1 MKPLPY
7 KIRLMNRVLLIGFIL
22 FLLTRLISS
31 FIEPEIKNSSLDSKD
46 FESLPS
52 APDSPLVPQ
61 ADLAITGKLPE
72 EDPIDSTHIL
82 NQKNIYLAKKTDHLL
97 RIYKPDH
104 ALFLMVDANSNEILA
119 WGQRSEGVVQSSPTF
134 LSQSTFPAAS
144 LFKTVTLTAAFESK
158 KYSLNTPIPLIGR
171 AHTLY
176 RFQIQPP
183 LNYKGNTVELQDAY
197 AKSYNAPMAIVG
209 YDVGSS
215 FLKSTAQKLG
225 YNKQFDKNIP
235 EVSKVNVPDTG
246 YGIAEVSSGFTQS
259 TTISPLLA
267 AAQIRALLKQK
278 PLEIPTATNITPY
291 APTKSK
297 PVFDSLFSE
306 STYYGIKEAMKR
318 TVSHGTAKKNLSSR
332 FIARRY
338 RKQLDIGGKT
348 GSLDGSNP
356 EGRYEWFAGFAES
369 RIEPDKGIIIVVMQV
384 HKEIRSQPATQVA
397 ALLINYWAQ
406 QNLALN

>member
-52 APDSPLVPQ
+52 APDSPLIPQ

-297 PVFDSLFSE
+297 PVSDSLFSKN
-306 STYYGIKEAMKR
+306 TYYGIKEAMKQ

-338 RKQLDIGGKT
+338 REQLDIGGKT
-348 GSLDGSNP
+348 GSLDGKNP

>member
-7 KIRLMNRVLLIGFIL
+7 KVRLFNRILLIGFFI
-22 FLLTRLISS
+22 FLCTHCVFYFFSS
-31 FIEPEIKNSSLDSKD
+31 EAPNSYLSTSNY
-46 FESLPS
+46 ESLPD

-72 EDPIDSTHIL
+72 ESPIDSTHIL
-82 NQKNIYLAKKTDHLL
+82 NQKDVYLAKKIDHLL

-104 ALFLMVDANSNEILA
+104 ALFLIVDAQENEILA
-119 WGQRSEGVVQSSPTF
+119 WGQRSEGTNHTSPTF

-158 KYSLNTPIPLIGR
+158 KYSLNSPIPLIGR
-171 AHTLY
+171 AHSLY

-183 LNYKGNTVELQDAY
+183 SDYKGNTVELQDAY

-209 YDVGSS
+209 YDIGSS
-215 FLKSTAQKLG
+215 SIKSAAKKLG
-225 YNKQFDKNIP
+225 FNQPFENNIP
-235 EVSKVNVPDTG
+235 EQSSMIIPDTG

-338 RKQLDIGGKT
+338 REQLDIGGKT

-356 EGRYEWFAGFAES
+356 EGRYEWFAGFAKSRLES
-369 RIEPDKGIIIVVMQV
+369 DKGIIIVVMQV

-397 ALLINYWAQ
+397 GLLINYWAQ
-406 QNLALN
+406 QYLDLN

>member
-7 KIRLMNRVLLIGFIL
+7 KIRLMNRVLLIGFVL
-22 FLLTRLISS
+22 FLLTRFISS
-31 FIEPEIKNSSLDSKD
+31 FSGPEIKGRSFDSKD
-46 FESLPS
+46 IESLPN

-61 ADLAITGKLPE
+61 VNLALTGTLPKE
-72 EDPIDSTHIL
+72 EPIDSTHIL
-82 NQKNIYLAKKTDHLL
+82 NQKNVFLAQKIDHLL

-119 WGQRSEGVVQSSPTF
+119 WGQRSEGAVQSSPTF

-158 KYSLNTPIPLIGR
+158 KYSLDSPIPLIGR

-176 RFQIQPP
+176 RFQIHPP
-183 LNYKGNTVELQDAY
+183 SNYSGNTVELQDAY
-197 AKSYNAPMAIVG
+197 AKSYNSPMAIVG
-209 YDVGSS
+209 YDVGTS

-225 YNKQFDKNIP
+225 YNQKFENNIP
-235 EVSKVNVPDTG
+235 EESKLNVPDTG
-246 YGIAEVSSGFTQS
+246 YGIAEVSSGFTNN
-259 TTISPLLA
+259 TTLSPLLA

-278 PLEIPTATNITPY
+278 AIEIPTAENITPY
-291 APTKSK
+291 APTKKTVLSE
-297 PVFDSLFSE
+297 SLFSE
-306 STYYGIKEAMKR
+306 NTYYGMKQAMMR
-318 TVSHGTAKKNLSSR
+318 TISNGTAKKNLSSK

-338 RKQLDIGGKT
+338 REQLNIGGKT

-369 RIEPDKGIIIVVMQV
+369 RLEPDKGIILVVMQV

-406 QNLALN
+406 QNLLSK

>member
-7 KIRLMNRVLLIGFIL
+7 KVRLFNRILLIGFFI
-22 FLLTRLISS
+22 FLCTHCVFYFFSS
-31 FIEPEIKNSSLDSKD
+31 EAPNSYLSTSNY
-46 FESLPS
+46 ESLPD

-72 EDPIDSTHIL
+72 ESPIDSTHIL
-82 NQKNIYLAKKTDHLL
+82 NQKDVYLAKKIDHLL

-104 ALFLMVDANSNEILA
+104 ALFLIVDAQENEILA
-119 WGQRSEGVVQSSPTF
+119 WGQRSEGTIHTSPTF

-158 KYSLNTPIPLIGR
+158 KYSLNSPIPLIGR

-183 LNYKGNTVELQDAY
+183 TNYTGNTVELQDAY
-197 AKSYNAPMAIVG
+197 AKSYNSPMAIVG

-215 FLKSTAQKLG
+215 LLKSTAQKLG
-225 YNKQFDKNIP
+225 YNKQFEKNIP

-246 YGIAEVSSGFTQS
+246 YGIAEVSSGFTNN
-259 TTISPLLA
+259 TTLSPLLA

-278 PLEIPTATNITPY
+278 PIEIPTAENITPY
-291 APTKSK
+291 APTTKKALPESI
-297 PVFDSLFSE
+297 FSE
-306 STYYGIKEAMKR
+306 NTYYGMKQAMMR
-318 TVSHGTAKKNLSSR
+318 TISHGTAKKNLSSK

-338 RKQLDIGGKT
+338 REQLDIGGKT

-369 RIEPDKGIIIVVMQV
+369 RLEPNKGIIIVIMQV

-397 ALLINYWAQ
+397 GLLINYWAQ
-406 QNLALN
+406 QYLDLN

>member
-7 KIRLMNRVLLIGFIL
+7 QIRLINRVLLIGFIL

-31 FIEPEIKNSSLDSKD
+31 FIEPEIKGSCLDSKD
-46 FESLPS
+46 YEFLPS

-61 ADLAITGKLPE
+61 VNLALTGKLPKE
-72 EDPIDSTHIL
+72 EPIDSTHIL
-82 NQKNIYLAKKTDHLL
+82 RQKDVFLAQKMDHLL
-97 RIYKPDH
+97 RVYKPDH
-104 ALFLMVDANSNEILA
+104 ALFLLVDANSNEILA
-119 WGQRSEGVVQSSPTF
+119 WGQRSEGTVQSSPTF

-158 KYSLNTPIPLIGR
+158 KYSLDSPIPLIGR

-183 LNYKGNTVELQDAY
+183 TNYTGNTVELQDAY
-197 AKSYNAPMAIVG
+197 AKSYNSPMAIVG

-215 FLKSTAQKLG
+215 LLKSTAQKLG
-225 YNKQFDKNIP
+225 YNKQFEKNIP

-246 YGIAEVSSGFTQS
+246 YGIAEVSSGFTNN
-259 TTISPLLA
+259 TTLSPLLA

-278 PLEIPTATNITPY
+278 PIEIPTAENITPY
-291 APTKSK
+291 APTTKK
-297 PVFDSLFSE
+297 ALPESLFSE
-306 STYYGIKEAMKR
+306 NTYYGMKQAMMR
-318 TVSHGTAKKNLSSR
+318 TISHGTAKKNLSSK

-338 RKQLDIGGKT
+338 REQLDIGGKT

-369 RIEPDKGIIIVVMQV
+369 RLEPNKGIIIVVMQV

-406 QNLALN
+406 QNLISK